1 MKLISLFLLLFST
14 TLFPQRGEI
23 LEGDFTNL
31 KGISVYNLIFD
42 YSNVS
47 VPHYDTEEAFLSSIV
62 EEYESLEEG
71 KGEQFKKDWFSN
83 REKYY
88 EPEFM
93 NRFNYYLKK
102 GEIKVGMNL
111 DKVDYTNLEKVDY
124 FMEVQMVHLY
134 TDYANKDLRANS
146 EISANISFYNINE
159 PENILLKVQYF
170 EINAETSKST
180 NQASKVSKSYGQL
193 GKLLALDIRK
203 SLK

>member
-1 MKLISLFLLLFST
+1 V
-14 TLFPQRGEI
+14 EI

-47 VPHYDTEEAFLSSIV
+47 VPHYDTEEAFLSFIV
-62 EEYESLEEG
+62 EEYESMEEG

-170 EINAETSKST
+170 EVNAETSKST

-193 GKLLALDIRK
+193 GKLLAVDIRK